1 MQTFDIQ
8 PSKQVGVIKTA
19 VREAILDG
27 LLPNDFEA
35 GFQRMLEEGAKIGL
49 MPVKTFADWKLDAR

>member
-8 PSKQVGVIKTA
+8 PSKIVGVIKTA

-27 LLPNDFEA
+27 LIPNDFEA
-35 GFQRMLEEGAKIGL
+35 GYDRMVVEAAKVGL
-49 MPVKTFADWKLDAR
+49 TPKKLFSDWTNS